1 MNYED
6 YKHLI
11 GKEVMMRLSH
21 NGQWVRGVLDYNE
34 LYDCFLNTEW
44 WVVAEVQE

>member
-11 GKEVMMRLSH
+11 GKEVMMKIDAE
-21 NGQWVRGVLDYNE
+21 GQWVRGALEYSE
-34 LYDCFLNTEW
+34 YYRCFLDADG
-44 WVVAEVQE
+44 WVVVEIQE

>member
-11 GKEVMMRLSH
+11 GKEVMMKIDAE
-21 NGQWVRGVLDYNE
+21 GQWVRGVLKYNWE
-34 LYDCFLNTEW
+34 YDCFLNTEG
-44 WVVAEVQE
+44 WVVMEAQE